1 MHKKLVGACL
11 ALTMG
16 AGAGYALNA
25 MAQAKPEDVIK
36 YRKAV
41 MNVQAWNMRP
51 MAAMVKGQQPYD
63 AQLFAWYAGVIQQT
77 SHMLPDAFQ
86 AGSDKGAETR
96 AKPEIWSE
104 PAKSKAALD
113 RFAADTSALVK
124 AAAKGDLEA
133 VKGPFGAVAKNCG
146 GCHEQF
152 RNK

>member
-25 MAQAKPEDVIK
+25 MAQQKPEDVIK

-41 MNVQAWNMRP
+41 MQVQSWNMRP
-51 MAAMVKGQQPYD
+51 MALMVKGQQPYD

-77 SHMLPDAFQ
+77 SHMMADAFQ
-86 AGSDKGAETR
+86 PGSDKGDTKAR
-96 AKPEIWSE
+96 PEIWKDGK
-104 PAKSKAALD
+104 AKGLMDK
-113 RFAADTSALVK
+113 FAADTAALVK
-124 AAAKGDLEA
+124 AAQAGNLDA

-146 GCHEQF
+146 GCHETY
-152 RNK
+152 RMK

>member
-1 MHKKLVGACL
+1 MHKKLIGACL

-51 MAAMVKGQQPYD
+51 MAMMVKGDRPYD
-63 AQLFAWYAGVIQQT
+63 AALFAWYAGVIQQT
-77 SHMLPDAFQ
+77 SNMLPDAFA

-113 RFAADTSALVK
+113 RFAADTNALV
-124 AAAKGDLEA
+124 AAAKAGNLEA

-152 RNK
+152 RTK